1 MSRMVMHVK
10 QAMVVVL
17 LLAAAAMAERERLV
31 ADSQQM
37 SWQGEQ
43 ETEAHQVTHAS
54 R

>member
-10 QAMVVVL
+10 QTMVVVL

-31 ADSQQM
+31 TDSQQM
-37 SWQGEQ
+37 SWKGEQ
-43 ETEAHQVTHAS
+43 ETEANHVTNAS